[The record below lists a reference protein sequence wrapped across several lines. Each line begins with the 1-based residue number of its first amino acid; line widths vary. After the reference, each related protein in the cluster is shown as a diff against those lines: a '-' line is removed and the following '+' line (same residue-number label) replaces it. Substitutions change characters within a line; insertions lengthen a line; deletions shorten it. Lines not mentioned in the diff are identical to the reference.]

1 MTIKTRTKENSQS
14 IGRGFAIL
22 SFSSIAV
29 KVLSLI
35 FVPVMRKLLG
45 GSYGYGV
52 YGAAS
57 EVYAFVYVITTS
69 GMPVAVSKIVSELTS
84 QGNPREAER
93 SFRLARSL
101 LFLLGLFSSVIMA
114 VFAKPIAALMNN
126 EDSWAGILFLA
137 PSIMICSIMASYRGY
152 FQGKRNMTPTA
163 VSQIIEQ
170 IVHVVV
176 SIICVI
182 GLSKYGIVWAVAGA
196 SMGTAVG
203 AFVSFA
209 IIVGYRNTKKYYIE
223 KESRRG
229 KNLPTW
235 KLFKTL
241 VYYSIPITLS
251 SGIQYGGNLIDASLI
266 AGRLQAGGF
275 SEIVSTSLYGDMI
288 ATRQLI
294 NVPTALVSAL
304 CVSILPALTALYAK
318 QDFKGTEERA
328 GYGFKLLYI
337 VAIPI
342 SFAMAIFSKE
352 IYTLLGFG
360 NNHMLLT
367 SLAFSVLLLGTVHL
381 QNSIMQSVNR
391 LFQSTMYLGISV
403 LIKAVLNYV
412 LIAIPTLNVYGAVI
426 STYVAYVI
434 PLILNHRDLV
444 TKANIKVKPARR
456 AVLPLFAS
464 ICMITCAYLTN
475 RVLEIIISPF
485 GLVNYLQ
492 VLIPFVPTALVGV
505 YIYFKVLISIG
516 GITEEDISSISP
528 AIIRI
533 IEKFKRK

>member
-1 MTIKTRTKENSQS
+1 MTKKERTKEKSQS

-29 KVLSLI
+29 KILSLF

-84 QGNPREAER
+84 QDNPREAER
-93 SFRLARSL
+93 SFRLARF
-101 LFLLGLFSSVIMA
+101 FLIILGIFSSILMA

-137 PSIMICSIMASYRGY
+137 PSIMICSIMAAYRGY

-170 IVHVVV
+170 IVHVAV

-182 GLSKYGIVWAVAGA
+182 GLRHHGIVWAVAGA
-196 SMGTAVG
+196 SIGTSVG

-209 IIVGYRNTKKYYIE
+209 IIVGYRSSRRYYIE

-229 KNLPTW
+229 RNLPTK
-235 KLFKTL
+235 KLLKTL

-266 AGRLQAGGF
+266 ASRLQAGGF
-275 SEIVSTSLYGDMI
+275 SEVVSTSLYGDMI

-304 CVSILPALTALYAK
+304 CVSVLPALTASYAR

-337 VAIPI
+337 VAMPL
-342 SFAMAIFSKE
+342 SFAMAVFSKE

-367 SLAFSVLLLGTVHL
+367 SLSFSILLMGTVHL

-391 LFQSTMYLGISV
+391 LFQSTMYLGVSV
-403 LIKAVLNYV
+403 LVKALLNYI
-412 LIAIPTLNVYGAVI
+412 LIAIPVFNVYGAVI
-426 STYVAYVI
+426 STYIAYAI
-434 PLILNHRDLV
+434 PLVLNHRDLV
-444 TKANIKVKPARR
+444 KRVSIKVNPARR
-456 AVLPLFAS
+456 AVLPLIAS
-464 ICMITCAYLTN
+464 FCMIVCAYVSNT
-475 RVLEIIISPF
+475 VLNVLFSPI
-485 GLVNYLQ
+485 GLANYLK
-492 VLIPFVPTALVGV
+492 VLVTFLPTIFVGV
-505 YIYFKVLISIG
+505 YVYFKVLIFFG
-516 GITEEDISSISP
+516 GITEEDLNSISP
-528 AIIRI
+528 ALGKVMRKIT
-533 IEKFKRK
+533 KR